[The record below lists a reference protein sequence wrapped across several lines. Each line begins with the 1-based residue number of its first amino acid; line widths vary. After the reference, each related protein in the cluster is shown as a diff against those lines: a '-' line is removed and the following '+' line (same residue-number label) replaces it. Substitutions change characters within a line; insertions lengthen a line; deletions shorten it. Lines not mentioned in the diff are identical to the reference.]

1 MEENTIK
8 KVVAIGGSAGSLD
21 VILYILSSFPVNSGA
36 VVIVVVHRKND
47 ADSILADLIAA
58 RTKIP
63 VKDAE
68 DKDQI
73 FPDHI
78 YLAPPNYHLLIE
90 NNFHF
95 SLDTSEK
102 IHFSR
107 PSIDVTFES
116 IAEIF
121 EDKVIGILISGA
133 NADGALGLK
142 AIQQS
147 GGLTIAQDP
156 YTAEVDYMPKQA
168 IIIGAA
174 DKILSPEEM
183 VETIKEEL
191 KK

>member
-1 MEENTIK
+1 MEENAIK
-8 KVVAIGGSAGSLD
+8 KVVTIGGSAGSLD
-21 VILYILSSFPVNSGA
+21 VILNVLSSFPQNSGA
-36 VVIVVVHRKND
+36 VIIVVVHRKND
-47 ADSILADLIAA
+47 ADSILADLISA

-68 DKDQI
+68 DKDVI
-73 FPDHI
+73 LPDHI

-90 NNFHF
+90 TNFHF
-95 SLDTSEK
+95 SLDASEK

-116 IAEIF
+116 IAESF
-121 EDKVIGILISGA
+121 GDKVIGILVSGA

-142 AIQQS
+142 AIRQA

-156 YTAEVDYMPKQA
+156 TTAEVDYMPKQA

-174 DKILSPEEM
+174 DKILTTKEMIQIPE
-183 VETIKEEL
+183 
-191 KK
+191 KKFKN

>member
-1 MEENTIK
+1 MEENAIK
-8 KVVAIGGSAGSLD
+8 KVVTIGGSAGSLD
-21 VILYILSSFPVNSGA
+21 VILSVLSSFPQNSGA
-36 VVIVVVHRKND
+36 VIIVVVHRKND
-47 ADSILADLIAA
+47 ADSILADLISA

-68 DKDQI
+68 DKDVI
-73 FPDHI
+73 LPDHI

-90 NNFHF
+90 TNFHF
-95 SLDTSEK
+95 SLDASEK

-116 IAEIF
+116 IAESF
-121 EDKVIGILISGA
+121 GDKVIGILVSGA

-142 AIQQS
+142 AIRQA

-156 YTAEVDYMPKQA
+156 ATAEVDYMPKQA

-174 DKILSPEEM
+174 DKILTTEEM
-183 VETIKEEL
+183 IETIKEEL
-191 KK
+191 K

>member
-1 MEENTIK
+1 MEENAIK
-8 KVVAIGGSAGSLD
+8 NVVTIGGSAGSLD
-21 VILYILSSFPVNSGA
+21 VILNVLSSFPTDSGA

-73 FPDHI
+73 LPGHI

-90 NNFHF
+90 TNLHF
-95 SLDTSEK
+95 SLDASEK

-116 IAEIF
+116 IAEMF
-121 EDKVIGILISGA
+121 GDKVIGILVSGA

-142 AIQQS
+142 AIHQA
-147 GGLTIAQDP
+147 GGLTIAQEP
-156 YTAEVDYMPKQA
+156 GTAEVDYMPKQA
-168 IIIGAA
+168 IAIGAA
-174 DKILSPEEM
+174 DKILTPDEM
-183 VETIKEEL
+183 VETLKYEL